1 MKDSSLVTGL
11 VRQRTPGTLTGMVSH
26 VKKAFISATDLD
38 LTFHFA
44 TDPNPTFHFN
54 TDPDPYCF
62 KEVMYLQHTFYTS

>member
-26 VKKAFISATDLD
+26 VKKAFISASDRDHFDTDLD

-44 TDPNPTFHFN
+44 TDPNQTFHFY
-54 TDPDPYCF
+54 TDP
-62 KEVMYLQHTFYTS
+62 ELTS